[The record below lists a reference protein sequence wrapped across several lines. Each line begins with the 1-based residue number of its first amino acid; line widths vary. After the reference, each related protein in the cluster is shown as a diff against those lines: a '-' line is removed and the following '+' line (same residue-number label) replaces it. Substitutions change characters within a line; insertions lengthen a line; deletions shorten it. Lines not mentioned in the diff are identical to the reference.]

1 MTYDTDGN
9 FLQAVDDM
17 QTKEL
22 IPQLARRLEP
32 VPASSDNMDVKV
44 LDCGCGT
51 GRTTLKLMLQD
62 WTRTPSIEA
71 WDGSEAMLEGAR
83 AKHENIDKQTGKATP
98 PPTFRQVDF
107 LDPSKLPEEAVGTFD
122 GLVSTLVLE
131 HIPMPTYWTCVS
143 KLLKSGGIG
152 LVTNMHP
159 DMGAK
164 SVAGFDNSEGVRMRG
179 TSYIH
184 GVDETV
190 EAAKKAGMEIIGE
203 VIEVTMV
210 EEMIRSGA
218 VGERGRKWI
227 GTKVWYGF
235 LFRKV

>member
-1 MTYDTDGN
+1 MEASLPTPSDG
-9 FLQAVDDM
+9 AG
-17 QTKEL
+17 
-22 IPQLARRLEP
+22 I
-32 VPASSDNMDVKV
+32 KV
-44 LDCGCGT
+44 LDFGCGT
-51 GRTTLKLMLQD
+51 GRTTLKLLRQD
-62 WTRTPSIEA
+62 WSRTPSIEA

-83 AKHENIDKQTGKATP
+83 TKYETIDKQSGKATASP
-98 PPTFRQVDF
+98 NFRQVNF
-107 LDPSKLPEEAVGTFD
+107 LEPSTLPEEALAAFD

-131 HIPMPTYWTCVS
+131 HIPMSTYWACVS
-143 KLLKSGGIG
+143 KLLKSGGVG

-179 TSYIH
+179 TSYVH
-184 GVDETV
+184 GVEETV
-190 EAAKKAGMEIIGE
+190 KAAKDVGVEIIGQAR
-203 VIEVTMV
+203 EVTMG

-235 LFRKV
+235 LFRKT